1 MTTTAFHKFGGIGLA
16 LALSLF
22 YPLSVIGAE
31 KLTKNKYSKRV
42 TQVIVDPVQYEK
54 MGQTVRVLGRFIPR
68 QKGPVV
74 ARTAGVIG
82 SFRAAVGDR
91 INKGDVIAV
100 LMKNRLEWQH
110 NLQKAKVERDSAQV
124 RTKKKEIVLLQQ
136 ELRRLNS
143 LKNSPAFP
151 QARLDDKRQEVSVA
165 ESTVAEA
172 NAQLRMANANL
183 QLTAIS
189 LYDAE
194 IRAPYDG
201 IISKRHV
208 EVGSFVGIGSSV
220 ATIINNQSMEIEAD
234 IPARLIPY
242 LEPNM
247 VIAAELEDKSHFNAV
262 LRATIP
268 DENPRTRTRAV
279 RLNPKIDLR
288 SSKFAINQSL
298 TLFIPAGSTEKLLTV
313 HKDAVIL
320 KKGKRVVFVSEDK
333 VARMRFIQL
342 GQANGSRFTVIAG
355 LNDGDLVVIR
365 GNERLQP
372 GAKLALKI
380 NGNRQSLTPATSIK
394 GISGSKK

>member
-54 MGQTVRVLGRFIPR
+54 MEQTVRVLGRFIPR